1 MNIIALSATWKWKL
15 LLPPLQ
21 KPLKCT
27 SQISFPSFSPKCSHS
42 FNFINDFDLFPKF
55 YLNGIAQNVLCVCMC
70 LCVLR
75 IYHSPFYGIIH
86 IAICTWSSFNLLS
99 SLVLCFMNRVWVICS
114 TREFYIISLYVYFTY
129 FCHQYICNIFNVPVH
144 TFLYYLARIEIS
156 GT

>member
-1 MNIIALSATWKWKL
+1 MHRMNIIALSATWKWKL

-70 LCVLR
+70 LCVLH
-75 IYHSPFYGIIH
+75 IYHSPLYGIIH
-86 IAICTWSSFNLLS
+86 IAICTWSSFNLLC

-114 TREFYIISLYVYFTY
+114 TLENFTLFLFMSIS
-129 FCHQYICNIFNVPVH
+129 HISAINIFV
-144 TFLYYLARIEIS
+144 TFSMSVYTLFSII
-156 GT
+156 